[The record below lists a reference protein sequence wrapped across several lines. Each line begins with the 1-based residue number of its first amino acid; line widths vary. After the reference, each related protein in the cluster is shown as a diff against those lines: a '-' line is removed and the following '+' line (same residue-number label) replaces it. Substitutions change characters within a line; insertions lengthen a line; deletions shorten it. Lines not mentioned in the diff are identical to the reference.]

1 MSVKCNAFAQAGVD
15 QVIFIQQGGKNR
27 HDHICDAMKL
37 FADTV
42 MPQFKAREAE
52 REAQKA
58 AELKPHFEAAL
69 ARKQRMEPIA
79 AADIPVISPYG
90 RNILQDNQ
98 DETANVTHHGAA
110 DITVPLRDPLAKP
123 RRRTIAGD

>member
-1 MSVKCNAFAQAGVD
+1 
-15 QVIFIQQGGKNR
+15 
-27 HDHICDAMKL
+27 
-37 FADTV
+37 